1 MGQVKRLAIAIGKR
15 ADNHA
20 CELAVAVKHRS
31 AGFAF
36 LRTHAHDH
44 GVRVAKLAV
53 FYRAAKAHRFD
64 RAKAGRIAL
73 RMGLAEGVKG

>member
-20 CELAVAVKHRS
+20 CEPAVAVKHGP
-31 AGFAF
+31 AGFAL
-36 LRTHAHDH
+36 LRAHAHDH
-44 GVRVAKLAV
+44 GIRVAKLAV
-53 FYRAAKAHRFD
+53 FYRAAKVHRFD

-73 RMGLAEGVKG
+73 RMRLAEGEKG